1 MTPDGFLIDVRD
13 ILEDL
18 GAVVTLDDDLELP
31 PVVLGT
37 EEYTPLGSAHI
48 SGVVTN
54 TGAGVVVDATVSVKL
69 DAVCSRCLKE
79 FPLAVTGQV
88 DAFFVQHGHEEGIP
102 EEQEYGYI
110 REGAIDILEAV
121 SAALAIEIPLAPLHA
136 EDCAGICP
144 ACGADLAD
152 GPCGCDAARPPSPF
166 DVLKQL
172 LPDDDA

>member
-88 DAFFVQHGHEEGIP
+88 DAFFVQH
-102 EEQEYGYI
+102 
-110 REGAIDILEAV
+110 
-121 SAALAIEIPLAPLHA
+121 
-136 EDCAGICP
+136 
-144 ACGADLAD
+144 
-152 GPCGCDAARPPSPF
+152 
-166 DVLKQL
+166 
-172 LPDDDA
+172 